1 MKSLL
6 ILGLFL
12 TLTATPYAAGQDA
25 HVHGVASG
33 SIIIDKNDIFIE
45 VTIPGASVTG
55 FEYKPVLEED
65 KQRVNDMKE
74 RLNQISLFNFYEP
87 KTWFVKNKM
96 IPHPSIKKTV
106 DIHYTNH
113 SETHDKHDV
122 HDKHDK
128 HEVHDNH
135 EEVNESHSTFTMT
148 QHYKRIPGKR
158 IESIETTLFST
169 LPNLDK
175 VELRIILH
183 DKQFYYELSPQKSKI
198 NIKGK

>member
-6 ILGLFL
+6 RFGLFL
-12 TLTATPYAAGQDA
+12 ILLTTTYAAGQDA

-33 SIIIDKNDIFIE
+33 SIIIDQNDIFIE

-74 RLNQISLFNFYEP
+74 RLNQASLFNVYEP
-87 KTWFVKNKM
+87 KTWFVKNKI

-113 SETHDKHDV
+113 SETNEKHDA
-122 HDKHDK
+122 
-128 HEVHDNH
+128 HEAHDNH
-135 EEVNESHSTFTMT
+135 EEVNESHSTFTIT

-169 LPNLDK
+169 LSSLDTL
-175 VELRIILH
+175 ELRIILH

>member
-6 ILGLFL
+6 MLGLFL
-12 TLTATPYAAGQDA
+12 ILTATTYAAGQDA

-33 SIIIDKNDIFIE
+33 SIIIDQNDIFIE

-55 FEYKPVLEED
+55 FEYKAVSKEE

-74 RLNQISLFNFYEP
+74 RLHHAPLFNVYEP
-87 KTWFVKNKM
+87 KTWFVKNKL

-106 DIHYTNH
+106 DIHYNEH
-113 SETHDKHDV
+113 SDA
-122 HDKHDK
+122 
-128 HEVHDNH
+128 HEAHDNH
-135 EEVNESHSTFTMT
+135 EEVNESHSTFTII

-158 IESIETTLFST
+158 IESLTTTLFST
-169 LPNLDK
+169 LSSLNTL
-175 VELRIILH
+175 ELRIILH

-198 NIKGK
+198 NIKEK